1 MDSNELNYASVII
14 CKSLNEI
21 ILAIHELDPNKFRQF
36 EDFEGKTL
44 AINIKDPDF
53 SIQLVFQSC
62 IPSFVS
68 DNLETPNTI
77 FQTQWKEI
85 PGLLI
90 DSRGGSNYFIEGDN
104 YFLEELASTLRSM
117 KPELLELI
125 STLTAEKNRFRLSAQ
140 INFVIS
146 ILNSFEES
154 ATQKTQDTLSEY
166 FANTAKLDQS
176 ISQVD
181 QLKNRI
187 DRLNVAIGQLEK

>member
-1 MDSNELNYASVII
+1 MDSNGLNYASVII

-21 ILAIHELDPNKFRQF
+21 ILAIHKLDPNKFKQF

-53 SIQLVFQSC
+53 RIQLVFQSG

-90 DSRGGSNYFIEGDN
+90 DSRGGRNYFIEGDN
-104 YFLEELASTLRSM
+104 YFLEELASTLKSM

-125 STLTAEKNRFRLSAQ
+125 SPLTGGKNSIRLSAQ

-166 FANTAKLDQS
+166 FANKTKLDQS

-181 QLKNRI
+181 QLKNRVE
-187 DRLNVAIGQLEK
+187 RLNVAIGQLEK